1 MIRLI
6 CVDEVQDIQ
15 DLQYG
20 ILSEI
25 FKRSAIPPI
34 LFFVGDANQSIYES
48 LGALTKT
55 PGGIAGEFGL
65 NAIGHQKLTGNYRS
79 TQRIIDLYRQLR
91 PGVPL
96 IESLAEYAK
105 HVGVVTFDNQTVAK
119 EELPKV
125 IASLIKSSIDS
136 GISDRDIC
144 VLAPRWQHV
153 RPLARSLIAELPN
166 VAFDAPGLSP
176 LYSSRDNVWFK
187 LARLALTEPAPSRT
201 RTRMRWSRELLSDLN
216 GMGGVSVAEAAAT
229 PRRLLRVIN
238 GISSPEVDGIAY
250 LKDAFG
256 QFCVRAGIN
265 VHACLALKGALETFF
280 EKADSLIARSERGMP
295 TDVESFRRFFSHPAG
310 VVVNTCHGVKG
321 EEFETVIAF
330 GLLRGHI
337 PHWDVIINA
346 PEAVADDRESK
357 LLYVICSRAKRR
369 LHLIAEFGRK
379 TQRGRP
385 YETSRLLTLLQF
397 KYDVR
402 R

>member
-1 MIRLI
+1 M
-6 CVDEVQDIQ
+6 
-15 DLQYG
+15 
-20 ILSEI
+20 
-25 FKRSAIPPI
+25 K
-34 LFFVGDANQSIYES
+34 
-48 LGALTKT
+48 
-55 PGGIAGEFGL
+55 FGL
-65 NAIGHQKLTGNYRS
+65 ETIGHRELKGNYRS

-105 HVGVVTFDNQTVAK
+105 HVGVVTCDNQTVAK
-119 EELPKV
+119 EQLPKV

-136 GISDRDIC
+136 GIPDRDIC

-153 RPLARSLIAELPN
+153 RPLARSLIAELPH

-187 LARLALTEPAPSRT
+187 LARLALTEPSSSRS

-216 GMGGVSVAEAAAT
+216 GIGGVSVADAAAT

-238 GISSPEVDGIAY
+238 SISSPEVDGIAY

-256 QFCVRAGIN
+256 QFCVRARIN
-265 VHACLALKGALETFF
+265 VHECLALKGALATFF
-280 EKADSLIARSERGMP
+280 EKAASLIARSDGMP

-337 PHWDVIINA
+337 PHWDVIING

-369 LHLIAEFGRK
+369 LHLIAESGRK

-385 YETSRLLTLLQF
+385 YETSRLLTMLRF